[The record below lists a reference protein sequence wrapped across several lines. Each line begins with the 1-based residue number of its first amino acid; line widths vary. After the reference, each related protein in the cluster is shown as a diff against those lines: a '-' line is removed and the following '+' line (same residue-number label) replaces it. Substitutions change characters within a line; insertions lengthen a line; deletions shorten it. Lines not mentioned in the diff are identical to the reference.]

1 MHTLNINL
9 LIIDVWYKI
18 TYYEVSIDELKDIY
32 IYIYKTHYNR
42 PTLINEYSIVHR

>member
-32 IYIYKTHYNR
+32 IYKTHYNR

>member
-32 IYIYKTHYNR
+32 KTHHNR

>member
-18 TYYEVSIDELKDIY
+18 TYYEVSIDELKDVYIY
-32 IYIYKTHYNR
+32 IYIKD
-42 PTLINEYSIVHR
+42 TLITTDLH

>member
-32 IYIYKTHYNR
+32 MYIYI
-42 PTLINEYSIVHR
+42 

>member
-18 TYYEVSIDELKDIY
+18 TYYEVSIDELKDVY
-32 IYIYKTHYNR
+32 IRHTHHNR
-42 PTLINEYSIVHR
+42 PTLINEYFIVHR